1 MKLRHFDID
10 IDSCCIFESQQLTD
24 PAFYF
29 YVGVVFKFLIKIVNP
44 CKMSEKRE
52 LDPSEKEV
60 FNTIEMN
67 DIALLRTLLTHRKD
81 VNIFD
86 ENLMT
91 PLQHACYKG
100 NLEMVQ
106 LLLDQV
112 KL

>member
-1 MKLRHFDID
+1 
-10 IDSCCIFESQQLTD
+10 
-24 PAFYF
+24 
-29 YVGVVFKFLIKIVNP
+29 
-44 CKMSEKRE
+44 MSEDKE
-52 LDPSEKEV
+52 LSPAEKEI
-60 FNTIEMN
+60 FSAIEKN
-67 DIALLRTLLTHRKD
+67 DVTLLKTLLVDKQD

-112 KL
+112 ELFNIIHQINR